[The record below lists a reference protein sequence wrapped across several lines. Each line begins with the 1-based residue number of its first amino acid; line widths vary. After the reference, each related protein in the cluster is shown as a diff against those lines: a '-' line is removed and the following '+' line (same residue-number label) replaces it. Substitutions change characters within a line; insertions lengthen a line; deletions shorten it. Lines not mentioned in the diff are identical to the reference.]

1 MEGLGSS
8 PEFCLLPA
16 LLCKGGR
23 RVSIP
28 VTSPPAAIPAGPRWV
43 WGRGVAMGQH
53 PNSSPAD
60 RARGTLKL
68 TNLSLDMSGLYKC
81 VAENQAGS
89 AECRII
95 LEVHSSEYV
104 SAGLG
109 RGARSS
115 QRGEGEAK
123 LPLPLLSPQ
132 PGRGPSSLVPCWVP
146 WVL

>member
-1 MEGLGSS
+1 
-8 PEFCLLPA
+8 
-16 LLCKGGR
+16 
-23 RVSIP
+23 
-28 VTSPPAAIPAGPRWV
+28 
-43 WGRGVAMGQH
+43 MGQH

-109 RGARSS
+109 RGA
-115 QRGEGEAK
+115 
-123 LPLPLLSPQ
+123 
-132 PGRGPSSLVPCWVP
+132 
-146 WVL
+146 